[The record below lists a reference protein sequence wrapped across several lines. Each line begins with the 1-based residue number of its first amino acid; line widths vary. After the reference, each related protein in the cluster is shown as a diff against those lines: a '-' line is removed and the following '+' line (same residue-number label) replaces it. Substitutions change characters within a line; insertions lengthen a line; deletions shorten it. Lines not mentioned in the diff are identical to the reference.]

1 MLKNLLALLIG
12 VILLTLG
19 LMFSVVILAV
29 GAILGAALW
38 IYFWWRTRALR
49 RAMAAARANGGMD
62 GDGAVIEG
70 EAVRVNDDP
79 ARTGEGRLPGADGQ
93 G

>member
-1 MLKNLLALLIG
+1 MLRNLLALLAG
-12 VILLTLG
+12 VILLALG

-29 GAILGAALW
+29 AAVLGVVAW

-49 RAMAAARANGGMD
+49 RTLATMSTNGGMD
-62 GDGAVIEG
+62 GGGAVIEG

-79 ARTGEGRLPGADGQ
+79 AARKDRLPGTDGQ